1 MQASSTTRS
10 GGDGT
15 RRKARRGLAVYFAMV
30 ALLSAP
36 VEAAIIAADL
46 ESAPTMIYGSHRE
59 LPHA

>member
-1 MQASSTTRS
+1 MQTTRTTYTD
-10 GGDGT
+10 GDST
-15 RRKARRGLAVYFAMV
+15 RRKASRGLAIYFAMV

-46 ESAPTMIYGSHRE
+46 ECAPTMNYGSHRE